1 MDTIS
6 GYIDHITFRN
16 EENGYTVAQ
25 IITDDGE
32 LTCVGQMPSFSAGET
47 IEAEGEYM
55 EHQTYGRQF
64 KVLSMRSVAP
74 KDEISLLRYLGSGA
88 VKGVGEKLAE
98 RIVKKFGEDTMRI
111 IEEEPERLAEVK
123 GVSERMA
130 RSIADQ
136 MAGRRDERNA
146 FMFLQQYGLSQTLIK
161 KLYDKYGPSVYR
173 VIKENPY
180 RMAEEVPQVGFA
192 TADEIASR
200 AGIKTDSEYRVRSG
214 LLYVLRQTG
223 ARGHCYYP
231 EEKLFEELSEL
242 LGLSGEQYGIVFSN
256 ALESLMIDGFVSI
269 KQSNDE
275 KRIYLRSYE
284 SAERYCASKLLM
296 LRDAFEPFS
305 SEEDTERFLAAREL
319 SGIERDELQEKAVK
333 ECLSSGVF
341 ILSGGPGTG
350 KTTTINTIIDCF
362 EQNGIGFALAAPT
375 GRAAKRMTESSGV
388 EAQTIHRLLEISGDA
403 SDDSAPMRFM
413 RNEDNPLEVEAVIA
427 DETSMLDIFL
437 LKALLSA
444 MEPGMQLI
452 FVGDADQ
459 LPSVGPGRVLNDMLE
474 SGAFNSV
481 ILKRIFRQSAESHIV
496 TYAHMINEGRHID
509 LSVKYPD
516 FFLLEKESPEMIQR
530 YLVQLCSDVIPRKL
544 GLSKED
550 VQILTPMRKGPL
562 GAVTLNTVLQR
573 ALNPPADDKAEALSG
588 GTLFRE
594 GDKVMQIRNDYNL
607 EWEVRGNYNV
617 SVREGKGVFNGD
629 VGEIRQINPALKLAE
644 VEFDEGK
651 RVYYSFEKLEE
662 LDLSYAVT
670 IHKSQGSE
678 YPVVILPLFS
688 GPDMLMTRNLLYTAV
703 TRGKQ
708 CVIIV
713 GKNSAVQE
721 MTDRGTENERY
732 TSLKERL
739 CAGMG

>member
-1 MDTIS
+1 MDTVS

-98 RIVKKFGEDTMRI
+98 RIVKKFGGDTMRI

-130 RSIADQ
+130 RNIADQ

-223 ARGHCYYP
+223 TRGHCYYP
-231 EEKLFEELSEL
+231 EDLLFEELSQL
-242 LGLSGEQYGIVFSN
+242 LGLSGEQYGIIFSN
-256 ALESLMIDGFVSI
+256 ALESLMIDGFVSV
-269 KQSNDE
+269 KQSDDE
-275 KRIYLRSYE
+275 KRIYLRSYD

-296 LRDAFEPFS
+296 LRDAFEPFC
-305 SEEDTERFLAAREL
+305 SEEDTERFLASREL

-362 EQNGIGFALAAPT
+362 EKNGIGFALAAPT

-388 EAQTIHRLLEISGDA
+388 
-403 SDDSAPMRFM
+403 
-413 RNEDNPLEVEAVIA
+413 
-427 DETSMLDIFL
+427 
-437 LKALLSA
+437 
-444 MEPGMQLI
+444 
-452 FVGDADQ
+452 
-459 LPSVGPGRVLNDMLE
+459 
-474 SGAFNSV
+474 
-481 ILKRIFRQSAESHIV
+481 
-496 TYAHMINEGRHID
+496 
-509 LSVKYPD
+509 
-516 FFLLEKESPEMIQR
+516 
-530 YLVQLCSDVIPRKL
+530 
-544 GLSKED
+544 
-550 VQILTPMRKGPL
+550 
-562 GAVTLNTVLQR
+562 
-573 ALNPPADDKAEALSG
+573 
-588 GTLFRE
+588 
-594 GDKVMQIRNDYNL
+594 
-607 EWEVRGNYNV
+607 V
-617 SVREGKGVFNGD
+617 S
-629 VGEIRQINPALKLAE
+629 I
-644 VEFDEGK
+644 
-651 RVYYSFEKLEE
+651 
-662 LDLSYAVT
+662 
-670 IHKSQGSE
+670 
-678 YPVVILPLFS
+678 
-688 GPDMLMTRNLLYTAV
+688 
-703 TRGKQ
+703 
-708 CVIIV
+708 
-713 GKNSAVQE
+713 
-721 MTDRGTENERY
+721 
-732 TSLKERL
+732 
-739 CAGMG
+739 